1 MGQLFKAAL
10 PLPVEDPCEENQLMG
25 CAQSPPEQFCAMSC
39 LLVSFSVGCKQWI
52 DCASSPPVQSFYP
65 PLPEVAPLV
74 TKYQTL

>member
-10 PLPVEDPCEENQLMG
+10 PLLVEDPCEENQLKG
-25 CAQSPPEQFCAMSC
+25 CAQSPPEQFCALSC

-52 DCASSPPVQSFYP
+52 DCACTIFYP